1 MADYLFLIPGLP
13 LLAFAI
19 NFVFGRNAIRG
30 NAHWIAWPAVLAS
43 FVLSIFAFL
52 DVRDTGAPIE
62 QHLFTWIPSGDF
74 RVDVGLYVDQLTAI
88 MLLVVTSVSFLVH
101 VYSKGYMH
109 GDPGYYRFF
118 SYLPLFVF
126 SMLMLVLADN
136 YLLVFVFWEAVGL
149 CSYLLIGYYFKRR
162 SASNAAKKAFI
173 VNRVGD
179 LGFGLAI
186 MWIFSAFGTLTFFGE
201 GGVFEQAEAGIA
213 SAGVLTGIGLLIFT
227 GAMGKSA
234 QFPLH
239 VWLPDAM
246 EGPTPV
252 SALIHAAT
260 MVTAG
265 IYLVARSFPI
275 IEQSTTAM
283 FVIATIG
290 AFTAF
295 MAASIALVQ
304 NDIKRIVAYSTVSQL
319 GYMAFAL
326 GTGAWM
332 SAIFHL
338 MTHAF
343 FKGLLFLGCGSV
355 IHGMHEEQNIQKMG
369 GLRKYMPITFWTFLI
384 GSLANAGLAP
394 LAGFWSKDEIIVG
407 AWTSAVFP
415 SWGKV
420 IAIVGLA
427 AAFLTALYM
436 FRLVFLTFFGKPR
449 FDTAHVHPHESPPV
463 MTVPLV
469 LLAIPS
475 LLIGFVG
482 FPPDEGRI
490 HRFLGP
496 VFGLEAEEESNE
508 AEATE
513 EEHAQVETASL
524 YVIQEAATEG
534 PAGDEEHAEE
544 TDEVTE
550 AAGAEEEHGETEVH
564 VISNTTKWTFG
575 ILSTVIALAGIA
587 IAYLTYI
594 RGVIDP
600 VAMGQ
605 RFNGLYRFL
614 YDRWRIDEL
623 YDRVFVQPAKRLA
636 MVFWRVVDVGI
647 IDATVNGLAGMVG
660 GVSQRLRGVQTG
672 LVANYALAIA
682 LGMVLIVGIY
692 FAAFSNLLR

>member
-1 MADYLFLIPGLP
+1 MADYLFLIPALP

-19 NFVFGRNAIRG
+19 NFVLGRSIIKDK
-30 NAHWIAWPAVLAS
+30 AHWIAVPAVFAS
-43 FVLSIFAFL
+43 FVLSVVAFF
-52 DVRDTGAPIE
+52 DVRDSDEALT
-62 QHLFTWIPSGDF
+62 QHLFTWIPSGAF
-74 RVDVGLYVDQLTAI
+74 NVEVSLYVDQLTAV

-101 VYSKGYMH
+101 VYSVAYMD
-109 GDPGYYRFF
+109 GDGGYYRFL

-126 SMLMLVLADN
+126 AMLMLVLADN
-136 YLLVFVFWEAVGL
+136 FLLLFVFWEAVGL

-186 MWIFSAFGTLTFFGE
+186 MWAFTAFGTLNFFGE
-201 GGVFEQAEAGIA
+201 SGIFA
-213 SAGVLTGIGLLIFT
+213 QVENGTVSGNTLTGIALLLFT

-265 IYLVARSFPI
+265 IYLVARTHTVIQES
-275 IEQSTTAM
+275 QTAM

-290 AFTAF
+290 AFTAL
-295 MAASIALVQ
+295 MAASIAVTQ

-326 GTGAWM
+326 GTGAWI

-355 IHGMHEEQNIQKMG
+355 IHGMHEEQNIQRMG
-369 GLRKYMPITFWTFLI
+369 GLRKYMPITFWTFLV
-384 GSLANAGLAP
+384 GALANAGMVP
-394 LAGFWSKDEIIVG
+394 FAGFWSKDELITG
-407 AWTSAVFP
+407 AWTSTYFP
-415 SWGKV
+415 NWGKV

-427 AAFLTALYM
+427 AAFLTAFYM
-436 FRLVFLTFFGKPR
+436 FRLVFLTFFGRAR
-449 FDTAHVHPHESPPV
+449 FDEHELHPHESPPA

-482 FPPDEGRI
+482 FPPDAGRI
-490 HRFLGP
+490 HRFLEP
-496 VFGLEAEEESNE
+496 VFEAGRYSES
-508 AEATE
+508 AEPVE
-513 EEHAQVETASL
+513 EEHASL
-524 YVIQEAATEG
+524 FVLQAEGEAE
-534 PAGDEEHAEE
+534 EEHAEE
-544 TDEVTE
+544 
-550 AAGAEEEHGETEVH
+550 AAHEHH
-564 VISNTTKWTFG
+564 ISNATKWTFG
-575 ILSTVIALAGIA
+575 IISTVMALAGILG
-587 IAYLTYI
+587 AYLTYI
-594 RGVIDP
+594 SGAINPIAVGR
-600 VAMGQ
+600 
-605 RFNGLYRFL
+605 RFNGM
-614 YDRWRIDEL
+614 
-623 YDRVFVQPAKRLA
+623 AN
-636 MVFWRVVDVGI
+636 VVNLTS
-647 IDATVNGLAGMVG
+647 A
-660 GVSQRLRGVQTG
+660 RLRTVQTG

-682 LGMVLIVGIY
+682 LGMVVIIGVY
-692 FAAFSNLLR
+692 FAAFSDLLR